1 MLFRSFAALGKDPAR
16 GLQVFFW
23 EPVRSVYALGELGL
37 KAAPLLLMAL
47 GLALAF
53 RSNVWNIGAEGQFV
67 MGAVFAGGVA
77 LATDASAGGLTLP
90 AMLSAYQKERLSKY
104 SLPMDASRYSPLYA
118 VRVHP

>member
-1 MLFRSFAALGKDPAR
+1 MGS
-16 GLQVFFW
+16 VF
-23 EPVRSVYALGELGL
+23 ALGELGL

-77 LATDASAGGLTLP
+77 LAADASAGGLTLP
-90 AMLSAYQKERLSKY
+90 AMLLAVCLGEVGML
-104 SLPMDASRYSPLYA
+104 LASPVPFSQSC
-118 VRVHP
+118 